1 MARVSASVADI
12 NLWHARRFCFRA
24 ASLTPVSKLPSP
36 RNRGLAK
43 LSTVEYNIFRVK
55 LDNSAGLFSRMLQY
69 AFYDWTRDM
78 LWSRRV
84 LTVIGLLIQLS
95 ALVLALTRPTKPFI
109 LSLLIYMVGL
119 FLLNGMLTS
128 EFVRK
133 TQLESD
139 QIAAEQIQQT
149 LHPQKLTKLP
159 GYHLETF
166 YQPLRGVGGDYFDVI
181 ELSDG
186 RTLFAV
192 ADVSGKGMPA
202 ALLAAN
208 IQALVR
214 VISSVSSDPL
224 SLAQQV
230 NKHLCRYTPPERFA
244 TAIFA
249 LLARET
255 GELTYVNAGQN
266 PPILSHSDRTTFL
279 ESTGMPLGLVPEAVF
294 ECRSVIVPP
303 GGKVLFFTDGLP
315 DGIGGD
321 TPEVLLGQA
330 VRNSGPTMSNV
341 KALLSSKFNE
351 DDVTILLLA
360 RTTVALS

>member
-1 MARVSASVADI
+1 MVGLQRTSVKCSVRKTTSPGTLGCSPGIVASFIADNPSETVPDRHSWLELKSVLSPFSNCPMARVSASVADV

-202 ALLAAN
+202 
-208 IQALVR
+208 
-214 VISSVSSDPL
+214 
-224 SLAQQV
+224 
-230 NKHLCRYTPPERFA
+230 
-244 TAIFA
+244 
-249 LLARET
+249 
-255 GELTYVNAGQN
+255 
-266 PPILSHSDRTTFL
+266 
-279 ESTGMPLGLVPEAVF
+279 
-294 ECRSVIVPP
+294 
-303 GGKVLFFTDGLP
+303 
-315 DGIGGD
+315 
-321 TPEVLLGQA
+321 
-330 VRNSGPTMSNV
+330 
-341 KALLSSKFNE
+341 
-351 DDVTILLLA
+351 
-360 RTTVALS
+360 